1 VKTSVVSK
9 SQLHPPPVRALYA
22 DPIHRPCCPPI
33 VSRIVVVVRSLSRRL
48 DVVVVRSLIYVPFPP
63 PVLEQVLW
71 LEIAT
76 QRSCGASLCA
86 PSVVMSV
93 SKEVAVS
100 YADMQIVLRARSPS
114 FCRCAGGNCGAAV
127 CDCTKAF
134 SIAADCLKQ
143 VEGAFFV
150 KLSRS
155 NNSIRRLMCCMAQT
169 NDRVSDDAI
178 YRVLGGTTV
187 IDDLVREREVAKRMV
202 VANCSRE
209 LAMSMNKRWFRTKKW
224 EATATQAPAV
234 LNVMSPKVGDLP
246 QVSLRILSA
255 SMKSSGPGTVFLAL
269 DTESFTW
276 LANAICYQFSEGTLI
291 SSRRRKRQRTTDS
304 DSNSS
309 SSSDTDGDQVA
320 EAPCASTDS
329 PPENLSTTSTVS
341 KQAAPPAP
349 VPMPTAPVDV
359 YTSAMTTPF
368 STTASSSSWDSSPT
382 NAALRPPAPAT
393 ADKKQLRLAD
403 MFQRQR

>member
-1 VKTSVVSK
+1 M
-9 SQLHPPPVRALYA
+9 
-22 DPIHRPCCPPI
+22 
-33 VSRIVVVVRSLSRRL
+33 
-48 DVVVVRSLIYVPFPP
+48 PP
-63 PVLEQVLW
+63 PVLEQALW

-76 QRSCGASLCA
+76 HRSCEASLCA

-114 FCRCAGGNCGAAV
+114 FCRCADGNCGAAI

-143 VEGAFFV
+143 VEGVFFV
-150 KLSRS
+150 KLSRK

-169 NDRVSDDAI
+169 NDRASDDAI

-209 LAMSMNKRWFRTKKW
+209 LAMTMNKRWFRTKKW
-224 EATATQAPAV
+224 EAPATQAPAV

-255 SMKSSGPGTVFLAL
+255 SMSSRGPGTVFLAL

-276 LANAICYQFSEGTLI
+276 LANAICYQFSEDTVIGA
-291 SSRRRKRQRTTDS
+291 RRRKRQRTTES

-309 SSSDTDGDQVA
+309 SSSDTGGDNGHTDGEQVA

-329 PPENLSTTSTVS
+329 PPENLTTASTVS
-341 KQAAPPAP
+341 MQAATPAP
-349 VPMPTAPVDV
+349 VSMPTATVEV
-359 YTSAMTTPF
+359 CTSAMAIP
-368 STTASSSSWDSSPT
+368 SATTASASSIDSSHST
-382 NAALRPPAPAT
+382 AALRPSAPAT

>member
-1 VKTSVVSK
+1 
-9 SQLHPPPVRALYA
+9 
-22 DPIHRPCCPPI
+22 
-33 VSRIVVVVRSLSRRL
+33 
-48 DVVVVRSLIYVPFPP
+48 
-63 PVLEQVLW
+63 
-71 LEIAT
+71 
-76 QRSCGASLCA
+76 
-86 PSVVMSV
+86 
-93 SKEVAVS
+93 
-100 YADMQIVLRARSPS
+100 
-114 FCRCAGGNCGAAV
+114 
-127 CDCTKAF
+127 
-134 SIAADCLKQ
+134 
-143 VEGAFFV
+143 
-150 KLSRS
+150 
-155 NNSIRRLMCCMAQT
+155 
-169 NDRVSDDAI
+169 
-178 YRVLGGTTV
+178 
-187 IDDLVREREVAKRMV
+187 
-202 VANCSRE
+202 
-209 LAMSMNKRWFRTKKW
+209 
-224 EATATQAPAV
+224 
-234 LNVMSPKVGDLP
+234 MSPKVGDLP

-291 SSRRRKRQRTTDS
+291 SSRRRKRQRTTES

-309 SSSDTDGDQVA
+309 SSSDTGGDNAHTDGEQVA

-329 PPENLSTTSTVS
+329 PPDNLSTTSTVS

-359 YTSAMTTPF
+359 YTSAMTTLF